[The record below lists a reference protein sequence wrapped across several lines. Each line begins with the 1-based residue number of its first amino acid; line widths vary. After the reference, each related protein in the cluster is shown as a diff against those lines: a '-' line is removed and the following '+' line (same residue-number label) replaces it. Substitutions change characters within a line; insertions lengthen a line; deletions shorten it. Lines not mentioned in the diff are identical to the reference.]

1 MEVSGETPDRATTKW
16 IINPWYL
23 ITLTGIVGSASAENL
38 DKQIQ
43 IAFSKKKFDVI
54 LDLKQVNLITSAGLR
69 VMLKA
74 VKECQKNGGKL
85 KLLHVSKTL
94 MDVFNIIGITFNVF
108 DDLSSVLEN

>member
-1 MEVSGETPDRATTKW
+1 MENELNIQVKTIGNIVLMTLSGT
-16 IINPWYL
+16 
-23 ITLTGIVGSASAENL
+23 VGSTSAENL

-43 IAFSKKKFDVI
+43 IAFSKKKFDII

-94 MDVFNIIGITFNVF
+94 IDVFNIIGITFNVF
-108 DDLSSVLEN
+108 DDLAAAVEN